1 MNWFPFPR
9 VHTVFSKL
17 RWVLWARKQSQY
29 IISECIS
36 SAIRR
41 SNGLSNTTTYL
52 YWLKDCHPMER
63 FCMALWLFFARVF
76 DYRDFCSCLW
86 SERETDKERRTD
98 RQTKGRTDRR
108 TDRQF
113 VYDLQYF
120 SSVISRQS
128 GSPSHFRSSSMHS
141 KIFWHSNVPLEHIDF
156 RQEPVKI
163 GKALT
168 SQNYVVQ
175 IIKDSGNQIT

>member
-1 MNWFPFPR
+1 M
-9 VHTVFSKL
+9 
-17 RWVLWARKQSQY
+17 Q
-29 IISECIS
+29 
-36 SAIRR
+36 
-41 SNGLSNTTTYL
+41 G
-52 YWLKDCHPMER
+52 
-63 FCMALWLFFARVF
+63 FCMALKLFFARAF
-76 DYRDFCSCLW
+76 DDRDFSFVPLIR
-86 SERETDKERRTD
+86 ERERVRQTDRQTD
-98 RQTKGRTDRR
+98 RQTKGRTDRQ
-108 TDRQF
+108 TV

-163 GKALT
+163 RKALT
-168 SQNYVVQ
+168 SQKYVVQ